1 MVAHR
6 VVVLIVGEGHDVA
19 GGAVPVGKDGPV
31 VLNRPPVLGATDE
44 AVFDGVGKG
53 PYGRVWMIGG
63 RLVALWVLVLSV
75 PDRGLLLL
83 ENEPEEEGV
92 LVGTGRVTFVG
103 GEVPVETGSEELYVG
118 MEALGADES
127 GGKGTEPVPTGPVE
141 SGG

>member
-6 VVVLIVGEGHDVA
+6 VVVLLVGEGHDVA
-19 GGAVPVGKDGPV
+19 GGAVPVGKDGMV
-31 VLNRPPVLGATDE
+31 VLNRPPVLSAADE

-63 RLVALWVLVLSV
+63 RLVTLRVLVLSV

-92 LVGTGRVTFVG
+92 PVGTGRVTFVG
-103 GEVPVETGSEELYVG
+103 GEELYVG

-127 GGKGTEPVPTGPVE
+127 DGTGTEPVPTGPVE